1 MKPCES
7 EKCDCLMHYPVLA
20 CIAMCAEQSPGGQEH
35 APAEPSARLC
45 PAAGSGGH
53 EDCGP

>member
-35 APAEPSARLC
+35 APAEPPARLC
-45 PAAGSGGH
+45 PAASSGGH